1 MVEKPI
7 PQIPISHCLSF
18 KMLSTNPNKIP
29 DTSNY
34 FKDSY
39 SSVFVDRRLQQIYDF
54 ICFAH

>member
-7 PQIPISHCLSF
+7 PQIPVSHHLSF
-18 KMLSTNPNKIP
+18 KMLWTDPNKIP

-34 FKDSY
+34 FKDSH
-39 SSVFVDRRLQQIYDF
+39 SSVFEDKKIQQIYNF